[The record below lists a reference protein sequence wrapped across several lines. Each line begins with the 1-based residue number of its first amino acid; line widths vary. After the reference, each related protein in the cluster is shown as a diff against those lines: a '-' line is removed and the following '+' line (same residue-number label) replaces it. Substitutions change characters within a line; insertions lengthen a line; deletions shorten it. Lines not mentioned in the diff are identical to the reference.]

1 MSLGAKLA
9 IVFAGFLA
17 VLVTVIWMS
26 FRERRLSKDIADD
39 DIPAQQAQ
47 DGRVMAIIFSAI
59 LGGMLLTVLTAWLV
73 FF

>member
-9 IVFAGFLA
+9 IVFAAFLA
-17 VLVTVIWMS
+17 LLAVVMWMS
-26 FRERRLSKDIADD
+26 FRERRLSRTIADD

-47 DGRVMAIIFSAI
+47 DGRVMAIVFSAI
-59 LGGMLLTVLTAWLV
+59 IGGMLLTVLVAWLV

>member
-9 IVFAGFLA
+9 IVFAAFLA

-26 FRERRLSKDIADD
+26 FRERRLSKGIADD
-39 DIPAQQAQ
+39 DIAAQQAQ
-47 DGRVMAIIFSAI
+47 DGRVMTIIFSAI
-59 LGGMLLTVLTAWLV
+59 LGGMLLTVLVAWLV

>member
-9 IVFAGFLA
+9 IVFAAFLG
-17 VLVTVIWMS
+17 VLGGVMWMS
-26 FRERRLSKDIADD
+26 FRERRLARHIADD

-59 LGGMLLTVLTAWLV
+59 LGGMLLTVLVAWLV